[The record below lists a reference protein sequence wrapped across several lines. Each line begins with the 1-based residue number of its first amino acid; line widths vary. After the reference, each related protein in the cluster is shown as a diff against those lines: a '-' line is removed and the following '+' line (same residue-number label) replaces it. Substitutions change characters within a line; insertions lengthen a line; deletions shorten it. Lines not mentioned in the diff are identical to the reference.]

1 MEIMSTK
8 RIRHLPVS
16 QDGKI
21 VGKKDKL
28 KSDDA
33 NKVTAQLK
41 AEKVANE
48 AKAAKIAAK
57 TAVVAETK
65 EEETPVNDTPIVDET
80 SNEEKA
86 SAIWAFLSILSS
98 FFFIFGIIR
107 LSWCFWRNHALRR
120 VMVIDDKKIID
131 TNRLATQKI

>member
-1 MEIMSTK
+1 MKKHLLEGVKKGALTEAQMEQKFNKWLSEK
-8 RIRHLPVS
+8 
-16 QDGKI
+16 DGKI

-86 SAIWAFLSILSS
+86 
-98 FFFIFGIIR
+98 
-107 LSWCFWRNHALRR
+107 
-120 VMVIDDKKIID
+120 
-131 TNRLATQKI
+131 